1 MFRGSLWEA
10 PDYVYRGE
18 FKCWCNKALR
28 NWIKV
33 WMYGAT
39 RGCGGKGLLWSLVQV
54 ALQFFVS
61 ACGCVNWSF
70 ASCCFDESNSG
81 VCDCL
86 EYRLTTSQRSVW
98 SPFPTWTWRNCED
111 HLVFTWRVPDTH
123 VSRIACRTHR
133 SNPIRQAGW
142 NSLLPWPGSFWMTD
156 LTFTLESVK
165 HQLFFCEA
173 FFLSHDILW
182 WFHMISGIED
192 NDTIVILTT
201 SGRRNKS
208 LGQFRDSIQPIRSL
222 APWELCQTCPIASPV
237 AGFQSMLNEALKGNS
252 PVLPNVGWH
261 RSMQNHAGIGLYPF
275 VKYVLLSYAEL
286 QLIFSCCNVFLLWF
300 GFESRCACRH
310 FVDMLDDALLPRN
323 SGTCRDMLQSIQI
336 LEMHL
341 KGLSP

>member
-1 MFRGSLWEA
+1 MFRRSLCEA

-18 FKCWCNKALR
+18 FKCWCSKDLR

-61 ACGCVNWSF
+61 GCGCVNLSF
-70 ASCCFDESNSG
+70 ASCCFDDSNSG

-86 EYRLTTSQRSVW
+86 EFRLTTSQRSVW

-133 SNPIRQAGW
+133 SNPIPQAGW
-142 NSLLPWPGSFWMTD
+142 NSLPPWPGFFWMTD

-165 HQLFFCEA
+165 QQLVFLWSFFDPMISYDDFIWYLE
-173 FFLSHDILW
+173 LKIMILW
-182 WFHMISGIED
+182 YWQHLGEEQIAWARGK
-192 NDTIVILTT
+192 ILDPIKLHG
-201 SGRRNKS
+201 SCS
-208 LGQFRDSIQPIRSL
+208 ICPDSPFS
-222 APWELCQTCPIASPV
+222 
-237 AGFQSMLNEALKGNS
+237 GFQSMLNEALKGNS

-261 RSMQNHAGIGLYPF
+261 RSMKNHAGL
-275 VKYVLLSYAEL
+275 VHT
-286 QLIFSCCNVFLLWF
+286 FLWNMF
-300 GFESRCACRH
+300 C
-310 FVDMLDDALLPRN
+310 
-323 SGTCRDMLQSIQI
+323 
-336 LEMHL
+336 
-341 KGLSP
+341 